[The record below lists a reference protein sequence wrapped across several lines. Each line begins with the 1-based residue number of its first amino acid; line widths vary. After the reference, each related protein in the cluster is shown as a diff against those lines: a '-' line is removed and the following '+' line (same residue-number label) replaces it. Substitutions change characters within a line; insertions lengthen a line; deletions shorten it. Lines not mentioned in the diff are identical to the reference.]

1 MRLDNTN
8 NNSFKA
14 KFLNSESLRL
24 VAEYSVEKGKF
35 SKLNQARKN
44 IDNAHLTTRLRF
56 DMGENNE
63 IPFVTFTR
71 YIPKTNVINPKSM
84 ADYKLVKTV
93 KYEAG
98 KKCNILKFAL
108 EKLIKLGNNA
118 PKNNMY
124 QNVVVKK

>member
-8 NNSFKA
+8 SNSFKA

-35 SKLNQARKN
+35 SNLNQARKN

-56 DMGENNE
+56 DMGENNG

-71 YIPKTNVINPKSM
+71 YIPKTNVIIPKSM

-93 KYEAG
+93 KYEAA

>member
-35 SKLNQARKN
+35 AKLNQARKN
-44 IDNAHLTTRLRF
+44 VDNANLTTRLRF
-56 DMGENNE
+56 DMGENNG
-63 IPFVTFTR
+63 IPFVTLTR
-71 YIPKTNVINPKSM
+71 YIPKSNVIIPESKD
-84 ADYKLVKTV
+84 DYKLVKMV
-93 KYEAG
+93 KYEAA
-98 KKCNILKFAL
+98 KKCNILEFAL

-118 PKNNMY
+118 PKNKMY